1 MSGFPVDVT
10 GSNSG
15 QILFNGSY
23 FNTEEPIWLSAYNV
37 PVLVNPQVS
46 TLTVN
51 AYPTGNIL
59 LTSVNSNS
67 QEYNAPLIFQR
78 PPTDI
83 NEPAE
88 SLIMSLSHQV
98 PTKPVDGQYIT
109 AAKDSSTVYDDLAV
123 SGIQIFGDQILGS
136 PCQGYIGAGPVPGIM
151 KLHAATAVEVDVLD
165 VSTLNVVN
173 VVSSTTSVANNY
185 TATVYISTPTLYVS
199 TIQGFPTGGGNIIIS
214 EISTNTLS
222 TGTISTLSLYSQNIT
237 CSTLTASTSIRTLAL
252 STGTLQ
258 VSTISGFD
266 INASTFSS
274 IIGNVQFSITSTLE
288 FKPSLGL
295 SSINLGL
302 GNVIQ
307 GLLGGAATQGLGVV
321 LGGAA
326 LATGTVALFTGRQS
340 GGVDSNIF
348 QTVNGSTQLQFSTVN
363 AVTSNIFAT
372 TNSPNPLTT
381 PGSTIYTSTIVPAGT
396 YCVRSVGD
404 PLNITN
410 NASTIQMFGQWVPVF
425 QSPATIPNLSTTN
438 INLSSINGQPYTPGG
453 GGGGSIPS
461 TLQASTITVNGNL
474 TNIGTGT
481 LSWSG
486 ATFTNTQNTFTNPV
500 AVNNTLTTTGGV
512 FLNAG
517 ATVNSGLNVASGGA
531 TIQSGMNVASGNL
544 SVSNNIFCFGQVQA
558 SGLIQGTGGMNILNG
573 ITITT
578 GNLTMTNGASVAT
591 LTNLNVT
598 QTARANAVSTNQI
611 STANVNLS
619 SINGAA
625 YPPGGGGGIPSTL
638 NASTINVNGGQT
650 ITNGGLVVNGGNV
663 TIQNQTQMNND
674 LTVVGQTFAVGGLVV
689 QAPGAIFNGPV
700 GATNTL
706 QVSGLTTLNGG
717 VRASFLSTTTISTA
731 NVSLSS
737 INGAAYP
744 PTSFSIPSTLNVS
757 TLNANGGIDI
767 TNGRLK
773 VTNGLLEVLNGP
785 LLVIAGGVNRID
797 GELNVTNGLVRTAQ
811 VSTSIM
817 STAITTA
824 STIGTFTL
832 STISASA
839 LTCVV
844 GGGTGG
850 NLGLVYTDS
859 GTQYGYTRSTGA
871 SITTFLDPSSVG
883 WNIQNGYTYGTN
895 TIMRCFGN
903 NSASPGTAQF
913 FSTLTVCNNPPTN
926 PVEANIQTY
935 NPAGPNPPT
944 GTVISK
950 AVSTLAITAST
961 INGVPIP
968 SGLGVPTGSITIWA
982 GGSDSASAQ
991 SFNVPNGWLT
1001 CDGSLF
1007 LNSLFSSLAGVLGNK
1022 YDYPG
1027 IVTPPGQTR
1036 LPDLTYAVPMGTPYR
1051 NVNNNLVPTLA
1062 QITLQVLSWES
1073 QYNTTSLNPSAPGS
1087 QVSTLS
1093 TWKIFSKS
1101 GPVLNYGTLFP
1112 GTAVSVTGS
1121 PGVVFPDMYISSII
1135 AYPGG
1140 PSDQGYI
1147 LMKSRDGVTPIP
1159 RVPNTSTII
1168 AIGQGAVSATPGSIV
1183 PYKLGTPG
1191 DIGVAT
1197 TYRNQLGI
1205 EVGSHQHNGAADRQ
1219 SSAVPGFNF
1228 SIGNA
1233 NPIGPPFT
1241 PTVSTL
1247 GAGQN
1252 IATPKAPNFLN
1263 MVYIIRT

>member
-1 MSGFPVDVT
+1 M
-10 GSNSG
+10 
-15 QILFNGSY
+15 
-23 FNTEEPIWLSAYNV
+23 
-37 PVLVNPQVS
+37 
-46 TLTVN
+46 
-51 AYPTGNIL
+51 
-59 LTSVNSNS
+59 
-67 QEYNAPLIFQR
+67 
-78 PPTDI
+78 
-83 NEPAE
+83 
-88 SLIMSLSHQV
+88 
-98 PTKPVDGQYIT
+98 
-109 AAKDSSTVYDDLAV
+109 
-123 SGIQIFGDQILGS
+123 
-136 PCQGYIGAGPVPGIM
+136 
-151 KLHAATAVEVDVLD
+151 
-165 VSTLNVVN
+165 
-173 VVSSTTSVANNY
+173 
-185 TATVYISTPTLYVS
+185 
-199 TIQGFPTGGGNIIIS
+199 
-214 EISTNTLS
+214 
-222 TGTISTLSLYSQNIT
+222 
-237 CSTLTASTSIRTLAL
+237 
-252 STGTLQ
+252 
-258 VSTISGFD
+258 
-266 INASTFSS
+266 NASTFSS

-288 FKPSLGL
+288 FKPSVGL

-326 LATGTVALFTGRQS
+326 LATGTVALMTGRQS
-340 GGVDSNIF
+340 GGVNPGVF

-363 AVTSNIFAT
+363 AVTTNIFAT

-474 TNIGTGT
+474 TDIGNGT
-481 LSWSG
+481 LSWG
-486 ATFTNTQNTFTNPV
+486 ALPNFRVTPFQITNNLPSAF
-500 AVNNTLTTTGGV
+500 NNTLTASGAT

-517 ATVNSGLNVASGGA
+517 ATVNSGL
-531 TIQSGMNVASGNL
+531 NVASGNL
-544 SVSNNIFCFGQVQA
+544 SVSNNIFCFGQIQA
-558 SGLIQGTGGMNILNG
+558 SGVIQGTGGINVLGG
-573 ITITT
+573 INITT
-578 GNLTMTNGASVAT
+578 GNLVMTGGSSVAT
-591 LTNLNVT
+591 LTNLNVN
-598 QTARANAVSTNQI
+598 QNLVVNQFVRSGSVSTNQI
-611 STANVNLS
+611 STNNINLTT
-619 SINGAA
+619 INNSP
-625 YPPGGGGGIPSTL
+625 YPPGGVGIPSTL
-638 NASTINVNGGQT
+638 NASTINVNGGQS
-650 ITNGGLVVNGGNV
+650 ITNGGLS
-663 TIQNQTQMNND
+663 
-674 LTVVGQTFAVGGLVV
+674 
-689 QAPGAIFNGPV
+689 
-700 GATNTL
+700 
-706 QVSGLTTLNGG
+706 VSG
-717 VRASFLSTTTISTA
+717 TTTTSNLNTNAISTA
-731 NVSLSS
+731 NVNLSS
-737 INGAAYP
+737 INGTVYP
-744 PTSFSIPSTLNVS
+744 PPGTAIPSTLNAS
-757 TLNANGGIDI
+757 TINVNGGMNI
-767 TNGRLK
+767 TNGQLTVSQRISTIFISTDTVTANNTYTNFLSTGPLTAPSISTNTISTGTLK
-773 VTNGLLEVLNGP
+773 VTNGILEVLNGP

-797 GELNVTNGLVRTAQ
+797 GDLNVTNGPVRTAN
-811 VSTSIM
+811 VSTIFM
-817 STAITTA
+817 SSAITTA

-859 GTQYGYTRSTGA
+859 GTQYGYTRSIGA

-935 NPAGPNPPT
+935 NPAGVNPPT

-1007 LNSLFSSLAGVLGNK
+1007 LNSLFTTLAGVLGNK

-1051 NVNNNLVPTLA
+1051 NVANNLVPTLA
-1062 QITLQVLSWES
+1062 QITLQVLSWDS
-1073 QYNTTSLNPSAPGS
+1073 QYNTTSLNPTAPGS

-1093 TWKIFSKS
+1093 TWKIFSKT

-1112 GTAVSVTGS
+1112 GTAVTVTGS

-1168 AIGQGAVSATPGSIV
+1168 AIGQGAVSSVPGGLV

-1191 DIGVAT
+1191 DVGVAT

-1219 SSAVPGFNF
+1219 SSAIPGYNF

-1233 NPIGPPFT
+1233 NPIGPPYT

>member
-10 GSNSG
+10 GSNGG

-23 FNTEEPIWLSAYNV
+23 WNTEEPIWLSAYNV
-37 PVLVNPQVS
+37 PVLTNPQVS

-51 AYPTGNIL
+51 AYPAGNIL

-123 SGIQIFGDQILGS
+123 SGIQIFGDQVLGS
-136 PCQGYIGAGPVPGIM
+136 PCQGYIGAGPVPGMM
-151 KLHAATAVEVDVLD
+151 KLHATTAVQVDVLD

-237 CSTLTASTSIRTLAL
+237 CSTLTASTSIRTLTL

-340 GGVDSNIF
+340 GGVNSNVF
-348 QTVNGSTQLQFSTVN
+348 QTVNGSTQLQFSTIN
-363 AVTSNIFAT
+363 TVTSNIFAT

-438 INLSSINGQPYTPGG
+438 INLSSINGQAYTPGG

-474 TNIGTGT
+474 TNIGIGT

-500 AVNNTLTTTGGV
+500 AINNTLTTTGGA

-517 ATVNSGLNVASGGA
+517 ATVNSGL
-531 TIQSGMNVASGNL
+531 TVASGNL
-544 SVSNNIFCFGQVQA
+544 NVTGNAFVTGVLQGGNVQA
-558 SGLIQGTGGMNILNG
+558 GSGVTVSGGIFVNTGGIQINSGNFNM
-573 ITITT
+573 T
-578 GNLTMTNGASVAT
+578 GGASVANI
-591 LTNLNVT
+591 TNLNVNQNLT
-598 QTARANAVSTNQI
+598 VNQTVRASNISTNAI
-611 STANVNLS
+611 STNNVNLFT
-619 SINGAA
+619 INNQT
-625 YPPGGGGGIPSTL
+625 YPPPPGPATIPSTL

-650 ITNGGLVVNGGNV
+650 ITNGGLSVNTITNV
-663 TIQNQTQMNND
+663 
-674 LTVVGQTFAVGGLVV
+674 
-689 QAPGAIFNGPV
+689 
-700 GATNTL
+700 NT
-706 QVSGLTTLNGG
+706 
-717 VRASFLSTTTISTA
+717 
-731 NVSLSS
+731 
-737 INGAAYP
+737 INGSPYP

-757 TLNANGGIDI
+757 TINVNGGMVI
-767 TNGRLK
+767 TNGNLR
-773 VTNGLLEVLNGP
+773 VTERISTIYISTDTVTANNTYTNFLSTGP
-785 LLVIAGGVNRID
+785 LTAPNINTNTISTANINLSSVNGAIYPPPNIPIPST
-797 GELNVTNGLVRTAQ
+797 LI
-811 VSTSIM
+811 VSTLNTNFM
-817 STAITTA
+817 SSAITTA
-824 STIGTFTL
+824 STIGTFAL
-832 STISASA
+832 STITASI

-844 GGGTGG
+844 GGGSGG

-859 GTQYGYTRSTGA
+859 GTQYGYTRSIGGN
-871 SITTFLDPSSVG
+871 ITTFLDPSQATGWSV
-883 WNIQNGYTYGTN
+883 QNGYTYGAN
-895 TIMRCFGN
+895 TILRCFGS

-935 NPAGPNPPT
+935 NPATAPTPT

-982 GGSDSASAQ
+982 GGSDSASTQ
-991 SFNVPNGWLT
+991 IFNIPNGWLG
-1001 CDGSLF
+1001 CDGSVF
-1007 LNSLFSSLAGVLGNK
+1007 LNTLFPALASVLGNK

-1027 IVTPPGQTR
+1027 IITPPGQTR
-1036 LPDLTYAVPMGTPYR
+1036 LPDLTYAVPMGTPFR
-1051 NVNNNLVPTLA
+1051 NIGNTLTPTVA
-1062 QITLQVLSWES
+1062 QINLQALSWES
-1073 QYNTTSLNPSAPGS
+1073 QYNTTSLNPTAPGT

-1093 TWKIFSKS
+1093 TWKIASKA

-1112 GTAVSVTGS
+1112 GSQVSVSGS
-1121 PGVVFPDMYISSII
+1121 PGIVFPDMYISSII

-1140 PSDQGYI
+1140 PSDVGYI

-1159 RVPNTSTII
+1159 RVPNTSTIN
-1168 AIGQGAVSATPGSIV
+1168 AIGQGVVSATPGASPIV

-1191 DIGVAT
+1191 DIGIAT

-1219 SSAVPGFNF
+1219 SSAIPGYNF

-1233 NPIGPPFT
+1233 NPIGPPYS

-1247 GAGQN
+1247 AAGQN
-1252 IATPKAPNFLN
+1252 CAMPKAPNFLN